1 MDRIK
6 EYIFKDKRKFA
17 KGLSR
22 EKIFLMFVI
31 FSFLGCLYEELLH
44 LTRVYLDTGQI
55 DFETR
60 RGLLYFELSPIYG
73 WGACLMIYFLL
84 RKPRKKSDYFW
95 LGALIGGTF
104 EYAISFLQEMFT
116 GTTSWNYSNYF
127 LNINGRTT
135 IPIMLFWGLLC
146 YVIVTKVYPY
156 LSKKIEKIPY
166 NLGMIIYK
174 VLVVVIIFD
183 MFLSFSACIR
193 LGLRHQG
200 IRAFTPY
207 GEFLDKYYD
216 DERMAKSYTNM
227 VVK

>member
-156 LSKKIEKIPY
+156 LSKK
-166 NLGMIIYK
+166 
-174 VLVVVIIFD
+174 
-183 MFLSFSACIR
+183 
-193 LGLRHQG
+193 
-200 IRAFTPY
+200 
-207 GEFLDKYYD
+207 
-216 DERMAKSYTNM
+216 
-227 VVK
+227 